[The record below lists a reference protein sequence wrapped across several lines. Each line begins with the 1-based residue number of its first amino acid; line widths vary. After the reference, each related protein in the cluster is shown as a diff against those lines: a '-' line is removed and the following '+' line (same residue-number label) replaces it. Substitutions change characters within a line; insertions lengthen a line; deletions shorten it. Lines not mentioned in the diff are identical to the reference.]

1 MGQPV
6 PPRRL
11 TGVSAVWVLVGA
23 PVDLHHRAAFVA
35 LTGNEPAMAED
46 PAGGAGHSW
55 RLQIEALLERL
66 ESRPLTKTLVLRTS
80 RTTAITARE
89 ESQSRRHG
97 ILVPTP

>member
-80 RTTAITARE
+80 RTTAITACE
-89 ESQSRRHG
+89 ECRCRRHG
-97 ILVPTP
+97 VLWPTP